1 MVDRALP
8 GILAWLPEQV
18 RSATPTDVGRTLVRG
33 GAVNEPIEPPS
44 EPERVTD
51 EDAPPKAD
59 MPRRRPH
66 AWIAR
71 AQQFRA
77 DLEQRPRIGFLLRS
91 IRRFGQIEGKHLSLV
106 IAMNLF
112 VSIIPLLILGYAFIS
127 AFNPHRSFGNVVV
140 HAFHLTGTTAQ
151 TVENTFTTASSGKST
166 ALSIS
171 IISLLIT
178 GFDVSATVQLAYARA
193 FGVTPL
199 SGLQKYLRGATWLG
213 MLLAVSGGSL
223 ALRYLVIGRPVW
235 VLILVIPTYLLL
247 EFSFYIVTP
256 RLLLDLPFAWRD
268 LAPGAA
274 VSTGAAILVSAVSSF
289 QLHRWF
295 SAYGKAYGGFGIGL
309 GIIAYVG
316 LIALFWVWVA
326 AIMGVYWEGKA
337 GSSAVA
343 AMHKLSAD
351 LAGH

>member
-1 MVDRALP
+1 
-8 GILAWLPEQV
+8 
-18 RSATPTDVGRTLVRG
+18 
-33 GAVNEPIEPPS
+33 
-44 EPERVTD
+44 
-51 EDAPPKAD
+51 
-59 MPRRRPH
+59 
-66 AWIAR
+66 
-71 AQQFRA
+71 
-77 DLEQRPRIGFLLRS
+77 
-91 IRRFGQIEGKHLSLV
+91 
-106 IAMNLF
+106 MNLF

-140 HAFHLTGTTAQ
+140 HIFHLTGTTAQ

-213 MLLAVSGGSL
+213 MLLAVGGGSL

-235 VLILVIPTYLLL
+235 VLIFVIPTYLLV

-274 VSTGAAILVSAVSSF
+274 ASTGAAILVSAVSSF

-295 SAYGKAYGGFGIGL
+295 SAYGKAYG
-309 GIIAYVG
+309 AS
-316 LIALFWVWVA
+316 
-326 AIMGVYWEGKA
+326 
-337 GSSAVA
+337 GSAW
-343 AMHKLSAD
+343 
-351 LAGH
+351 G

>member
-1 MVDRALP
+1 
-8 GILAWLPEQV
+8 
-18 RSATPTDVGRTLVRG
+18 
-33 GAVNEPIEPPS
+33 
-44 EPERVTD
+44 
-51 EDAPPKAD
+51 
-59 MPRRRPH
+59 
-66 AWIAR
+66 
-71 AQQFRA
+71 
-77 DLEQRPRIGFLLRS
+77 
-91 IRRFGQIEGKHLSLV
+91 
-106 IAMNLF
+106 
-112 VSIIPLLILGYAFIS
+112 
-127 AFNPHRSFGNVVV
+127 
-140 HAFHLTGTTAQ
+140 
-151 TVENTFTTASSGKST
+151 
-166 ALSIS
+166 
-171 IISLLIT
+171 
-178 GFDVSATVQLAYARA
+178 
-193 FGVTPL
+193 
-199 SGLQKYLRGATWLG
+199 LG

-235 VLILVIPTYLLL
+235 VLVLVIPTYILLQ
-247 EFSFYIVTP
+247 FSFYIVTP

-316 LIALFWVWVA
+316 LIALFWVWIA
-326 AIMGVYWEGKA
+326 SIMGVYWEGKA